1 MIICIVGKSGSGK
14 STITNML
21 YSIDNSFVIID
32 GDKVSHDVLKLDD
45 VKNKIKIEFGNVF
58 DNNFNVDRTKLR
70 SIVFNNQEKLKFIN
84 ELSWKYMEKIID
96 NIIDNNKD
104 KNIII
109 DWLLSP
115 LTKYFDYSN
124 LKILIDAPYDIRM
137 ARVLIRDNIFS
148 IDFKMRDNA
157 SPIIDKEK
165 YDYIINNIDTN
176 KTKRKVRDIYDK
188 SIIHR

>member
-1 MIICIVGKSGSGK
+1 MIICIIGKSGSGK

-32 GDKVSHDVLKLDD
+32 GDKVSHDVLKIDD

-58 DNNFNVDRTKLR
+58 DNNFNIDRQKLR

-115 LTKYFDYSN
+115 LTKYFNYSD
-124 LKILIDAPYDIRM
+124 LKILVDAPYDIRM
-137 ARVLIRDNIFS
+137 ARVLIRDNISS

-188 SIIHR
+188 SIIYR

>member
-1 MIICIVGKSGSGK
+1 M
-14 STITNML
+14 ML
-21 YSIDNSFVIID
+21 
-32 GDKVSHDVLKLDD
+32 K
-45 VKNKIKIEFGNVF
+45 KIKIEFGNVF
-58 DNNFNVDRTKLR
+58 DNNFNVDRTKIR

-84 ELSWKYMEKIID
+84 ELSWEYMEKIID
-96 NIIDNNKD
+96 NVIDNNKD

-109 DWLLSP
+109 DWILSP
-115 LTKYFDYSN
+115 LTKYFNYSN

-137 ARVLIRDNIFS
+137 ARVIIRDNISS
-148 IDFKMRDNA
+148 IDFKKRDDA

-188 SIIHR
+188 SIIYR

>member
-32 GDKVSHDVLKLDD
+32 GDKVSHDVLKIDD

-58 DNNFNVDRTKLR
+58 DNNFNIDRQKLR

-124 LKILIDAPYDIRM
+124 LKILVDAPSDIRM
-137 ARVLIRDNIFS
+137 ARVLIRDNISS
-148 IDFKMRDNA
+148 IDFKKRDNA
-157 SPIIDKEK
+157 SPIIDNEK

-188 SIIHR
+188 SIIYR

>member
-1 MIICIVGKSGSGK
+1 
-14 STITNML
+14 
-21 YSIDNSFVIID
+21 
-32 GDKVSHDVLKLDD
+32 
-45 VKNKIKIEFGNVF
+45 
-58 DNNFNVDRTKLR
+58 
-70 SIVFNNQEKLKFIN
+70 
-84 ELSWKYMEKIID
+84 MEKIID

-115 LTKYFDYSN
+115 LTKYFNYSD
-124 LKILIDAPYDIRM
+124 LKILVDAPYDIRM
-137 ARVLIRDNIFS
+137 ARVLIRDNISS

>member
-32 GDKVSHDVLKLDD
+32 GDKVSHDVLKIDD

-58 DNNFNVDRTKLR
+58 DNNFNIDRQKLR
-70 SIVFNNQEKLKFIN
+70 SIVFNEPEKLKFIN

-115 LTKYFDYSN
+115 LTKYFNYSN
-124 LKILIDAPYDIRM
+124 LKILVDAPYDIRM
-137 ARVLIRDNIFS
+137 ARVLIRDNISS

-157 SPIIDKEK
+157 SPIIDNEK

-188 SIIHR
+188 SIIYR

>member
-32 GDKVSHDVLKLDD
+32 GDKVSHDVLKIDD

-58 DNNFNVDRTKLR
+58 DNNFNIDRQKLR

-115 LTKYFDYSN
+115 LTKYFNYSD
-124 LKILIDAPYDIRM
+124 LKILVDAPYDIRM
-137 ARVLIRDNIFS
+137 ARVLIRDNISS

-157 SPIIDKEK
+157 SPIIDNEK

-188 SIIHR
+188 SIIYR

>member
-32 GDKVSHDVLKLDD
+32 GDKVSHDVLKIDD

-58 DNNFNVDRTKLR
+58 DNNFNIDRQKLR

-96 NIIDNNKD
+96 NVIDNNKD

-115 LTKYFDYSN
+115 LTKYFDYSD
-124 LKILIDAPYDIRM
+124 LKILVDAPYDIRM
-137 ARVLIRDNIFS
+137 ARVLIRDNISS

-188 SIIHR
+188 SIIYR

>member
-32 GDKVSHDVLKLDD
+32 GDKVSHDVLKIDD

-58 DNNFNVDRTKLR
+58 DNNFNIDRQKLR

-115 LTKYFDYSN
+115 LTKYFNYSN
-124 LKILIDAPYDIRM
+124 LKILVDAPYDIRM
-137 ARVLIRDNIFS
+137 ARVLIRDNISS

>member
-1 MIICIVGKSGSGK
+1 
-14 STITNML
+14 
-21 YSIDNSFVIID
+21 
-32 GDKVSHDVLKLDD
+32 
-45 VKNKIKIEFGNVF
+45 
-58 DNNFNVDRTKLR
+58 
-70 SIVFNNQEKLKFIN
+70 
-84 ELSWKYMEKIID
+84 MEKIID

-115 LTKYFDYSN
+115 LTKYFNYSN
-124 LKILIDAPYDIRM
+124 LKILVDAPYDIRM
-137 ARVLIRDNIFS
+137 TRVLIRDNISS
-148 IDFKMRDNA
+148 IDFKKRDNA

-188 SIIHR
+188 SIIYR

>member
-14 STITNML
+14 STITNIL

-45 VKNKIKIEFGNVF
+45 VKNKIKVEFGNVF

>member
-32 GDKVSHDVLKLDD
+32 GDKVSHDVLKIDD
-45 VKNKIKIEFGNVF
+45 VKNKIKLEFGNVF
-58 DNNFNVDRTKLR
+58 DINFNIDRQKLR

-115 LTKYFDYSN
+115 LTKYFNYSD
-124 LKILIDAPYDIRM
+124 LKILVDAPYDIRM
-137 ARVLIRDNIFS
+137 ARVLIRDNISS

-157 SPIIDKEK
+157 SPIIDNEK

-188 SIIHR
+188 SIIYR